1 MYPLYYI
8 EAKALCRYALKNLGK
23 KRIAIAYQ
31 NDDYGKNG
39 VEGAEEELA
48 SHGLKLV
55 AEVPVEKS
63 DTDMK
68 SHVMKLKNAK
78 ADVVLLWV
86 TPIHAVRIVGTGRA
100 LRFAP
105 QWPDVSAFMALV
117 LIGFWALATG
127 ILKGIEALRLPKEAA
142 GRWAL
147 GWGGGVSVL
156 LGVVIFAVRPG
167 EGVLAMS
174 RQIGL
179 CGLVLGAFLI
189 LLGLKARGKD
199 ANGAAGQL
207 STQ

>member
-1 MYPLYYI
+1 MGFCAARTAGGLV
-8 EAKALCRYALKNLGK
+8 R
-23 KRIAIAYQ
+23 AI
-31 NDDYGKNG
+31 G
-39 VEGAEEELA
+39 
-48 SHGLKLV
+48 
-55 AEVPVEKS
+55 
-63 DTDMK
+63 
-68 SHVMKLKNAK
+68 
-78 ADVVLLWV
+78 
-86 TPIHAVRIVGTGRA
+86 AVRAGLAIVVIRA
-100 LRFAP
+100 EGLLAIIPSLSSGAAKIWWMLLFEGMTSLVLGVFSFLGPGGIGSAL
-105 QWPDVSAFMALV
+105 WPDVSAFMALV

-179 CGLVLGAFLI
+179 CGLVLGALLI

>member
-1 MYPLYYI
+1 ML
-8 EAKALCRYALKNLGK
+8 
-23 KRIAIAYQ
+23 Q
-31 NDDYGKNG
+31 
-39 VEGAEEELA
+39 
-48 SHGLKLV
+48 
-55 AEVPVEKS
+55 
-63 DTDMK
+63 
-68 SHVMKLKNAK
+68 
-78 ADVVLLWV
+78 VLSKYWW
-86 TPIHAVRIVGTGRA
+86 AFA
-100 LRFAP
+100 LRGLLAGLFGLLALFVPGWQSWSFARMFCMYAILEGLLAIVP
-105 QWPDVSAFMALV
+105 SLSSAAEKIWWILLFEGMTSLVLGVFSFLGSGGIGSALWPDVSAFMALV

-179 CGLVLGAFLI
+179 CGLVLGALLI

>member
-1 MYPLYYI
+1 ML
-8 EAKALCRYALKNLGK
+8 
-23 KRIAIAYQ
+23 Q
-31 NDDYGKNG
+31 
-39 VEGAEEELA
+39 
-48 SHGLKLV
+48 
-55 AEVPVEKS
+55 
-63 DTDMK
+63 
-68 SHVMKLKNAK
+68 
-78 ADVVLLWV
+78 VLSKYWW
-86 TPIHAVRIVGTGRA
+86 AFA
-100 LRFAP
+100 LRGLLAGLFGLLALFVPGWQSWSFARMFCMYAILEGLLAIVP
-105 QWPDVSAFMALV
+105 SLSSAAEKIWWILLFEGMTSLVLGVFSFLGPGGIGSALWPDVSAFMALV

-179 CGLVLGAFLI
+179 CGLVLGALLI
-189 LLGLKARGKD
+189 FLGLKARGKN